1 MTEIDLDHE
10 SAKAVEALVYRLKNR
25 EPGTDDEVFALEY
38 VTAMRGH
45 GWRPT
50 LAQRVPWQRV
60 EGDSRLPD
68 ASKDGGAQYL
78 AAKQALAQRREAQ
91 NADQEAARG

>member
-1 MTEIDLDHE
+1 MTEIDLDQE
-10 SAKAVEALVYRLKNR
+10 SAKAVEALVLRLKR
-25 EPGTDDEVFALEY
+25 RDQETDDEVFALEY
-38 VTAMRGH
+38 VTALRGH

-60 EGDSRLPD
+60 EGNSRLPD

-78 AAKQALAQRREAQ
+78 AAKQALTQRQAR
-91 NADQEAARG
+91 NADQETDHA